1 MNNAIKH
8 QNYFHRKMLF
18 EFLSEAFT
26 RSLFVIIMLSI
37 ESEYYC
43 KITGKHP
50 MQMQLTFPIVVAVK
64 YWIEF

>member
-1 MNNAIKH
+1 
-8 QNYFHRKMLF
+8 MLF

-26 RSLFVIIMLSI
+26 RSLFVIFMLS
-37 ESEYYC
+37 SEYYC
-43 KITGKHP
+43 EITGKHL

>member
-1 MNNAIKH
+1 
-8 QNYFHRKMLF
+8 MLF

-43 KITGKHP
+43 KITGKPP